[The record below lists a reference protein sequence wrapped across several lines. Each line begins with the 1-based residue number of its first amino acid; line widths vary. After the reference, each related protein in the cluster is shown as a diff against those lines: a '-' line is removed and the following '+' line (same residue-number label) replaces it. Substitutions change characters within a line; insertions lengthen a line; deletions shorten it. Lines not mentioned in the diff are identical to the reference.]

1 MCTWGLEEWGDI
13 ANIVIAVASVATAI
27 VTAVVLFKQRNDNIK
42 EKQPRFTFT
51 PQDGNL
57 IIRGEQN
64 KCLQIEG
71 VDVNKCVEVWR
82 LDKKLRKVI
91 PLKHSPVVRIT
102 QDDTGIYAS
111 FGLDVMQSVRLLK
124 QFNSNET
131 GINERLW
138 NYREVDLLCV
148 KYIDIHMSR
157 REQYFINRTIAS
169 KKEYKKYFKLAAKVS
184 KVPLAV
190 SSIDLKTILEII
202 K

>member
-1 MCTWGLEEWGDI
+1 MCACELSMWGDI

-27 VTAVVLFKQRNDNIK
+27 VTAIVLFKQRNDNIK

-51 PQDGNL
+51 PQDGSL
-57 IIRGEQN
+57 IIRGEQS

-71 VDVNKCVEVWR
+71 VNVNKCVEVWR

-111 FGLDVMQSVRLLK
+111 FGLDVMQSIRLLT
-124 QFNSNET
+124 QFNSNKT

-157 REQYFINRTIAS
+157 REQYFVNGTIAS
-169 KKEYKKYFKLAAKVS
+169 KKEYKKYFRLANKVS
-184 KVPLAV
+184 KVPLDF
-190 SSIDLKTILEII
+190 SDIDLKTILEID
-202 K
+202 

>member
-1 MCTWGLEEWGDI
+1 MCNWRLEEWGYF

-51 PQDGNL
+51 PQDMNL
-57 IIRGEQN
+57 IICGEQN

-71 VDVNKCVEVWR
+71 VDVNKYVEVWR

-138 NYREVDLLCV
+138 NYRVVDLLCV

-157 REQYFINRTIAS
+157 REQYFVNRTIVS
-169 KKEYKKYFKLAAKVS
+169 KKDYKRYFKLASKVS
-184 KVPLAV
+184 KIPLAV
-190 SSIDLKTILEII
+190 SEIDLKTILEI

>member
-1 MCTWGLEEWGDI
+1 MMCSWGLSEWGDI
-13 ANIVIAVASVATAI
+13 ANIIIAIASVATAI
-27 VTAVVLFKQRNDNIK
+27 VTAIVLFKQRNDNIK

-51 PQDGNL
+51 PQDGSL
-57 IIRGEQN
+57 IIRGEQS

-111 FGLDVMQSVRLLK
+111 FGLDVMQSVRLIK

-169 KKEYKKYFKLAAKVS
+169 KKEYIKYFKLAAKVS
-184 KVPLAV
+184 KMPLAV
-190 SSIDLKTILEII
+190 SDINLKSLLEI

>member
-1 MCTWGLEEWGDI
+1 MCTSKLSMWGDI
-13 ANIVIAVASVATAI
+13 ANIIIAIASVATAI
-27 VTAVVLFKQRNDNIK
+27 VTAIVLFKQRNDNIK

-51 PQDGNL
+51 PQDGSL
-57 IIRGEQN
+57 IIRGEQS

-169 KKEYKKYFKLAAKVS
+169 KKEYIKYFKLAAKVS
-184 KVPLAV
+184 KMPLAV
-190 SSIDLKTILEII
+190 SDINLKSLLEI

>member
-1 MCTWGLEEWGDI
+1 MCSWGLSEWGDI
-13 ANIVIAVASVATAI
+13 ANIIIAIASVATAI
-27 VTAVVLFKQRNDNIK
+27 VTAIVLFKQRNDNIK

-51 PQDGNL
+51 PQDGSL
-57 IIRGEQN
+57 IIRGEQS

-111 FGLDVMQSVRLLK
+111 FGLDVMQSVRLIK

-169 KKEYKKYFKLAAKVS
+169 KKEYIKYFKLAAKVS
-184 KVPLAV
+184 KMPLAV
-190 SSIDLKTILEII
+190 SDINLKSLLEI

>member
-1 MCTWGLEEWGDI
+1 MCACELSMWGDV

-169 KKEYKKYFKLAAKVS
+169 KKEYIKYFKLAAKVS
-184 KVPLAV
+184 KMPLAV
-190 SSIDLKTILEII
+190 SDINLKSLLEI

>member
-1 MCTWGLEEWGDI
+1 MCTSELSMWGDI
-13 ANIVIAVASVATAI
+13 ANIIIAIASVATAI
-27 VTAVVLFKQRNDNIK
+27 VTAIVLFKQRNDNIK

-51 PQDGNL
+51 PQDGSL
-57 IIRGEQN
+57 IIRGEQS

-111 FGLDVMQSVRLLK
+111 FGLDVMQSVRLIK

-169 KKEYKKYFKLAAKVS
+169 KKEYIKYFKLAAKVS
-184 KVPLAV
+184 KMPLAV
-190 SSIDLKTILEII
+190 SDINLKSLLEI

>member
-1 MCTWGLEEWGDI
+1 MCACELSMWGDI

-111 FGLDVMQSVRLLK
+111 FGLDVMQSFRLLK

-169 KKEYKKYFKLAAKVS
+169 KKEYIKYFKLAAKVS
-184 KVPLAV
+184 KMPLAV
-190 SSIDLKTILEII
+190 SDINLKSLLEI

>member
-1 MCTWGLEEWGDI
+1 MCACELPMWGDI

-169 KKEYKKYFKLAAKVS
+169 KKEYIKYFKLAAKVS
-184 KVPLAV
+184 KMPLAV
-190 SSIDLKTILEII
+190 SDINLKSLLEI

>member
-1 MCTWGLEEWGDI
+1 MSTWGLSIWGDI
-13 ANIVIAVASVATAI
+13 ANIVIAIASVATAI

-148 KYIDIHMSR
+148 KYIDIHMHI
-157 REQYFINRTIAS
+157 REQYFVNLTIAS
-169 KKEYKKYFKLAAKVS
+169 KKEYKKYFRLANKVS
-184 KVPLAV
+184 KVPLDV
-190 SSIDLKTILEII
+190 SDIDLKTILEIQ
-202 K
+202 

>member
-1 MCTWGLEEWGDI
+1 MSTWGLSIWGDI
-13 ANIVIAVASVATAI
+13 ANIIIAIASVATAI
-27 VTAVVLFKQRNDNIK
+27 VTAIVLFKQRNDNIK

-51 PQDGNL
+51 PQDGSL
-57 IIRGEQN
+57 IIRGEQS

-124 QFNSNET
+124 QFNPNET
-131 GINERLW
+131 SIIERLW
-138 NYREVDLLCV
+138 KYREVELLCV

-169 KKEYKKYFKLAAKVS
+169 KKEYIKYFKLAAKVS
-184 KVPLAV
+184 KVPLDV
-190 SSIDLKTILEII
+190 SDIDLKQY
-202 K
+202 